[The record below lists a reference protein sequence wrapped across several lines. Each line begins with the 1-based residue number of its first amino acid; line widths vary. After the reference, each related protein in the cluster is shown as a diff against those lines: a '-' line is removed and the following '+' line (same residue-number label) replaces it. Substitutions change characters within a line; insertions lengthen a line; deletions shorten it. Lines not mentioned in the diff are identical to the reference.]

1 VTVTICQESD
11 ATLDTR
17 QNRFRLSTPDF
28 HTLRAVWHLAC
39 LAMTS
44 MPRHRETRSV
54 ARRSSRSLSRARSTV
69 FFLALLFSS
78 SVVGALNVEA
88 ASLDLAWTGP
98 TTNADGTPLTDLAGY
113 RIYLASA
120 APPPCPDASSGASV
134 ASSAPAPVTGEAVAY
149 QIPGLAAGTTYV
161 ALITAVDSSGNESGC
176 AGPVSGVAWA
186 DLDVSPGGVV
196 NFGSTTVGTTTDA
209 SFTVKNATAS
219 RLTGSATVGAPFSVV
234 SGGSFSLAPGA
245 SQAVIVRLAST
256 TAGTFASNVTFTAN
270 GDTVSRT
277 VTGSATSPTG
287 ATLVI
292 TRNGTGAGTVTST
305 PAGITCGSTCT
316 ETVGAGASVTLG
328 AAAASGSTFSGWSGG
343 CSGTAACALTLNA
356 DTTVTATFDT
366 STLTTAP
373 VPVASSLSPS
383 SAGAGTSG
391 LTLTVSGSGFL
402 SSSVVR
408 WNGADRATTLVGTTQ
423 LRAAI
428 TASDLATA
436 GSVPVSVFTPAPGGG
451 TSATLA
457 FTVTVTVA
465 SRDIVIDNAEPGVQ
479 DAAGGRT
486 FTGTWCLSNATNQ
499 FGPISLRSC
508 GSVVSTY
515 RWTPTIPAS
524 GTYDVYV
531 WIPKYNSHSTKVPI
545 LVVHA
550 AGSTNRSFD
559 EQKAPGGWVLHGRYS
574 FMAGTAGYVQTST
587 ANGAALADAVRFVPL
602 R

>member
-1 VTVTICQESD
+1 MAHHC
-11 ATLDTR
+11 
-17 QNRFRLSTPDF
+17 
-28 HTLRAVWHLAC
+28 
-39 LAMTS
+39 
-44 MPRHRETRSV
+44 ETRTV
-54 ARRSSRSLSRARSTV
+54 ARRSSRSLSRVGTTV
-69 FFLALLFSS
+69 FFLVLLFSS

-98 TTNADGTPLTDLAGY
+98 TTNADGTSLTDLAGY

-120 APPPCPDASSGASV
+120 VPPRCPDASTGAAV
-134 ASSAPAPVTGEAVAY
+134 ASSAPAPITGEAVAY

-186 DLDVSPGGVV
+186 DLDVSPGGAV

-209 SFTVKNATAS
+209 TFTVKNATAS
-219 RLTGSATVGAPFSVV
+219 SLTGSATVGAPFSVV

-245 SQAVIVRLAST
+245 GQAVIVRLASLA
-256 TAGTFASNVTFTAN
+256 AGTFASNVNFTAN
-270 GDTVSRT
+270 GDTVSRA
-277 VTGSATSPTG
+277 VTGSATSPAG

-305 PAGITCGSTCT
+305 PAGITCGSACT

-343 CSGTAACALTLNA
+343 CSGIAACTVTLNA
-356 DTTVTATFDT
+356 DTTVIATFDT
-366 STLTTAP
+366 STVTTAP
-373 VPVASSLSPS
+373 VPIASSLSPS
-383 SAGAGTSG
+383 SASAGAPG

-408 WNGADRATTLVGTTQ
+408 WNGADRATTFVGAAQ

-428 TASDLATA
+428 TASDLVIA

-451 TSATLA
+451 TSATRA
-457 FTVTVTVA
+457 FTVTATVTG
-465 SRDIVIDNAEPGVQ
+465 SDIVIDNAAPGVQ
-479 DAAGGRT
+479 DSAGGRT
-486 FTGTWCLSNATNQ
+486 FTGLWCLSSATNQ
-499 FGPISLRSC
+499 FGPNSLRSC
-508 GSVVSTY
+508 GSVASTY
-515 RWTPTIPAS
+515 RWTPTIPAT

-531 WIPKYNSHSTKVPI
+531 WIPTYNSHSTKVPI
-545 LVVHA
+545 LVAHA
-550 AGSTNRSFD
+550 AGTTSRAFD
-559 EQKAPGGWVLHGRYS
+559 EQKAPGSWVLHGRYT
-574 FMAGTAGYVQTST
+574 FNAGTAGYVQASS
-587 ANGAALADAVRFVPL
+587 AKGGALADAVRLVPV